1 MNEECSD
8 GQIRNLTG
16 LAHKE
21 VYMYGWCRYRGESVC
36 NAGKRLSGP
45 QPREGTTRS
54 VRDPHFQPMMQCSG
68 WKCVGE
74 SGGGRSHWKRSV
86 SAPACPRVL
95 ITICG
100 VQGQRE
106 LLSLRAPVA
115 FL

>member
-1 MNEECSD
+1 M
-8 GQIRNLTG
+8 GRQIRNLTS
-16 LAHKE
+16 LSHKE

-36 NAGKRLSGP
+36 NAGKRLSDP

-54 VRDPHFQPMMQCSG
+54 VRDFSTHDAVQWLQV
-68 WKCVGE
+68 VGE
-74 SGGGRSHWKRSV
+74 SGGGCSHWKRSV

-100 VQGQRE
+100 AQGQRE
-106 LLSLRAPVA
+106 LLLLRAPVA